1 MVVVIAQFWYFLSY
15 TVLVVCVEN
24 FLHLL
29 PETFLPFEDCPRKR
43 QSSVDF
49 ASNMCCEK
57 VMHWKYKILHA
68 VHGKHAGSELL
79 LCHHIWHDI
88 CLACSASYG
97 TTLQI
102 RTRNASKNCRAVDL
116 HSRSLLIYTSI
127 EERRHGTGYVHESC
141 DEETEHLPFAETAS
155 RQRWKKMWA
164 KSSTLSKG
172 LSYTTWT
179 PIRFLRGH
187 SSSLPITDPLAT
199 ILTGMDCCFLYL
211 KGSRYNRKVQSLR
224 LVLASPVA
232 ATSKKIPF
240 YVPSR

>member
-1 MVVVIAQFWYFLSY
+1 MSY

-29 PETFLPFEDCPRKR
+29 PEAFLPFEDCPRKR

-49 ASNMCCEK
+49 ASNMCGEK

-102 RTRNASKNCRAVDL
+102 RTRNASRNCRAVDL

-127 EERRHGTGYVHESC
+127 EDGMALVMFMKAVMKKLNIC
-141 DEETEHLPFAETAS
+141 HLPRLPQDS
-155 RQRWKKMWA
+155 VGRRC
-164 KSSTLSKG
+164 G
-172 LSYTTWT
+172 
-179 PIRFLRGH
+179 P
-187 SSSLPITDPLAT
+187 SLPRCPRGYHTPPEHGSDSSKDIHHHYQL
-199 ILTGMDCCFLYL
+199 LT
-211 KGSRYNRKVQSLR
+211 R
-224 LVLASPVA
+224 
-232 ATSKKIPF
+232 
-240 YVPSR
+240 

>member
-1 MVVVIAQFWYFLSY
+1 MVVVIVQFWYFLSY
-15 TVLVVCVEN
+15 TVLVFCVEN

-29 PETFLPFEDCPRKR
+29 PEAFLPFEDCPRKR

-49 ASNMCCEK
+49 ASNMCGEK

-102 RTRNASKNCRAVDL
+102 QTRNASRNCRAVDL

-127 EERRHGTGYVHESC
+127 EERRRFGSWKLSWRNWTFAIC
-141 DEETEHLPFAETAS
+141 RDCLKTALEEDVGQVFHVVQGVIIHHLNTDQILRRTFIITTNYWPVSNYPYRYGLLLPFLFERKQVQQEGTISATCPS
-155 RQRWKKMWA
+155 
-164 KSSTLSKG
+164 
-172 LSYTTWT
+172 
-179 PIRFLRGH
+179 IR
-187 SSSLPITDPLAT
+187 S
-199 ILTGMDCCFLYL
+199 CCH
-211 KGSRYNRKVQSLR
+211 
-224 LVLASPVA
+224 
-232 ATSKKIPF
+232 F
-240 YVPSR
+240 YVPSRETARV